1 MNWDRNFPSATRFT
15 ILPEFNN
22 EAARDNNTGL
32 VWQRTPDTT
41 LRDWL
46 GARTICAN
54 LVVGGAAGWRL
65 PSVFELK
72 SLQDPSLP
80 APFVPANVFT
90 VPPNTFWSTT
100 MVSPPPTGQAVW
112 VVTFAGGVAF
122 TNSTGGGQTFLVWGV
137 RGHMHP
143 DAY

>member
-22 EAARDNNTGL
+22 EAVRDNNTGL
-32 VWQRTPDTT
+32 VWQRTPDPT

-46 GARTICAN
+46 GARTICVN
-54 LVVGGAAGWRL
+54 LTVGGTTGWRL

-80 APFVPANVFT
+80 APFVPTGVFT
-90 VPPNTFWSTT
+90 APLDTFWSTT
-100 MVSPPPTGQAVW
+100 EVSPPPGGEAVW

-122 TNSTGGGQTFLVWGV
+122 TNGTAGGQTFLVWGV
-137 RGHMHP
+137 RGPVHP
-143 DAY
+143 NTY